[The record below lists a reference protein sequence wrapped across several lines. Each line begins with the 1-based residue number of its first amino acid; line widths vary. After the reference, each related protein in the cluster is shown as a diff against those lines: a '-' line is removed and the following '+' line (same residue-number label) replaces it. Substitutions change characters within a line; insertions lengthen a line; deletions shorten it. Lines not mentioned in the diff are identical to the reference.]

1 MAAEFTDETP
11 MPFGKYKGTKLAN
24 VPAEYLMYLY
34 DNDKV
39 IGHLKNYIED
49 NKDVLAIEL
58 KTNKQVRV

>member
-1 MAAEFTDETP
+1 MAEEFTDNTP
-11 MPFGKYKGTKLAN
+11 MPFGKYKGQALAN

-34 DNDKV
+34 DNNKV

-58 KTNKQVRV
+58 KTNKQIRA

>member
-1 MAAEFTDETP
+1 MAAEFTDNTP
-11 MPFGKYKGTKLAN
+11 MPFGKYKGQALAN

-34 DNDKV
+34 DNNKV

-58 KTNKQVRV
+58 KTNKQIRA